1 MNSQAF
7 AERWRLRQLAK
18 MCARLVEQ
26 TTGQA
31 DDSNPEPQ
39 MDLFA

>member
-1 MNSQAF
+1 MSTSV
-7 AERWRLRQLAK
+7 RWRLRQLAK

-31 DDSNPEPQ
+31 DLDPEPQ